1 MSLTAWLRLPHS
13 QPKWKTGRPGKLSLQ
28 DQLLMTL
35 QYWREYCTYF
45 HIRSISRE

>member
-1 MSLTAWLRLPHS
+1 M
-13 QPKWKTGRPGKLSLQ
+13 Q